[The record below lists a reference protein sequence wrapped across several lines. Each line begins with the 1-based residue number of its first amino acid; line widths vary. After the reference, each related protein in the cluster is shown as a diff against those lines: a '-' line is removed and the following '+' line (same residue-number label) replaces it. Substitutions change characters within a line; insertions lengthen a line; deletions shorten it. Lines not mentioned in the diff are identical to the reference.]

1 MTRAAGL
8 TNLYPL
14 KEGASQ
20 AVIPFPQNRGI
31 SLKAATLASPNQK
44 GFT

>member
-20 AVIPFPQNRGI
+20 AVT
-31 SLKAATLASPNQK
+31 SLSTEQRHFAQGRYAGEP
-44 GFT
+44 

>member
-20 AVIPFPQNRGI
+20 AVT
-31 SLKAATLASPNQK
+31 SLSAEQRHAQGRYAGEP
-44 GFT
+44 